1 MFAYCNNNPVTLLD
15 SSGSEPT
22 EAIDTDGDGK
32 PDCFVYEYTY
42 TYVVQYQNA
51 TVSWTVTGRVY
62 IYTGRTAADMD
73 TITYPDGFDARTDI
87 LVADLTNSENPTMY
101 AYQDQKVSSTY
112 RMDVIK
118 CLQQYDSDFMTPWD
132 RSDGSLLSEWNIHE
146 FFSVFDKSALD
157 VDFDNDE
164 EGWTFWAY
172 CGKAYKRGKEKY
184 FGG

>member
-1 MFAYCNNNPVTLLD
+1 
-15 SSGSEPT
+15 
-22 EAIDTDGDGK
+22 
-32 PDCFVYEYTY
+32 
-42 TYVVQYQNA
+42 
-51 TVSWTVTGRVY
+51 
-62 IYTGRTAADMD
+62 MD

-101 AYQDQKVSSTY
+101 AYQAQKVSSTY